1 MTRISKN
8 IDKLIL
14 SHVARDLAPSM
25 PMVHLKVGLAAIL
38 GGLLSL
44 TVCGQFGIGWTSFA
58 EAFSEKVH
66 TTMDPIACAM
76 LCGGLFAVFP
86 ATLLRLLCA
95 PMQFRTIVRKKFGAL
110 ALWFG
115 GFGGAL
121 VYHGHHG
128 NDAPQFAA
136 WIFAALIAFVGLSL
150 LFEQVVPTLDLPLA
164 RMARTRS

>member
-1 MTRISKN
+1 MTRISKAT
-8 IDKLIL
+8 DDLIL
-14 SHVARDLAPSM
+14 SRVAQDLKPSLRT
-25 PMVHLKVGLAAIL
+25 VHLKVGLAAIL

-66 TTMDPIACAM
+66 TTMDPIACAL
-76 LCGGLFAVFP
+76 LCGGLFAIFP

-95 PMQFRTIVRKKFGAL
+95 PMQFRTIVRRRFGAL
-110 ALWFG
+110 AIWFG

-136 WIFAALIAFVGLSL
+136 WIFAALLAFVGLSY
-150 LFEQVVPTLDLPLA
+150 LFDRLVPTLDLGLLRAA
-164 RMARTRS
+164 RIRN